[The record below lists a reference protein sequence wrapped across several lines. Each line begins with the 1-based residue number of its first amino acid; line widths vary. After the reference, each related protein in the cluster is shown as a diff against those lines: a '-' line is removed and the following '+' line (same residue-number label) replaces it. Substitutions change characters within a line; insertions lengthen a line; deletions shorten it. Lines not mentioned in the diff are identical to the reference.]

1 MLRSGR
7 LLLRVLLL
15 LVAFWPSLGARAER
29 PALHIVVPPLEASA
43 RDHSSYFPQLL
54 ALALEKTRETHGPY
68 TISHYPTMLTAGRFL
83 SELARDGVVQVVW
96 TMTSP
101 EREAELL
108 PVPISLL
115 RGLNSHR
122 VFLIHAADRERFAA
136 IRRPDELRR
145 LRAGQ
150 GAHWPDVAVLRAN
163 DYTVVS
169 SAHYELLFNM
179 LANRRF
185 DYFPR
190 GLYEIW
196 DEWEKHRDSN
206 LVIEETL
213 MLHYHAPIY
222 FFTSRQRPEL
232 AARIRRGLEIAI
244 ADGSFDELFLSFPGF
259 ERGYRELKNHNRR
272 IFTLTHPGYGDAGSP
287 TENPD

>member
-7 LLLRVLLL
+7 LLFSILLL
-15 LVAFWPSLGARAER
+15 LSSGVVWAER
-29 PALHIVVPPLEASA
+29 PVLNVVIPPLEASA
-43 RDHSSYFPQLL
+43 RDHSRYFPQLL
-54 ALALEKTRETHGPY
+54 ALALEKTRDTDGPF
-68 TISHYPTMLTAGRFL
+68 TVSHYPAMLTAGRFL
-83 SELARDGVVQVVW
+83 SELSRDGVVQVVW

-101 EREAELL
+101 EREENLL

-115 RGLNSHR
+115 KGLNSHR
-122 VFLIHAADRERFAA
+122 IFLIHEDDRERFAA
-136 IRRPDELRR
+136 IHTADQLRH

-150 GAHWPDVAVLRAN
+150 GVHWPDVEVLTAN
-163 DYTVVS
+163 GYTVVN

-190 GLYEIW
+190 GLYEVW
-196 DEWEKHRDSN
+196 DEWEKHRDSG
-206 LVIEETL
+206 LAIEQTL

-232 AARIRRGLEIAI
+232 ADRIRRGLELAI
-244 ADGSFDELFLSFPGF
+244 EDGSFDELFLSVPGF
-259 ERGYRELKNHNRR
+259 ERGYRELNNHNRR
-272 IFTLTHPGYGDAGSP
+272 IFKLTHPGYESDKPP
-287 TENPD
+287 TEYPD